1 MKRNIRRLLFWTL
14 ALSLLLPA
22 AGCGRVPAPTAPTP
36 STAPAATAA
45 PTAAAQATQAPT
57 PEAEEIVYLPKFDVY
72 PPSMAPGL
80 TNYPVERED
89 GVWFIRLLEED
100 GEIHYPLMH
109 GGKDAENPVTV
120 LDFGPEAV
128 PVGMCFPGEGRIWL
142 SMWLG
147 DPDTQIWTFA
157 LREVSQESG
166 ETLREIPFPEEYGAL
181 FGLFDLPEG
190 SLGVC
195 STDGGKMRLFRLE
208 ADGSFTELP
217 FPQDE
222 EKPSQVTF
230 LGAAGSGLPE
240 GECMAYDREG
250 LFAFVPETGQ
260 RRELLRWAER
270 GIRSDTLTPLG
281 LGDGIVRLA
290 DYDYGEYITL
300 TPTPRKEVPVRQEIT
315 MSCLTLDAETAK
327 AVRDFNRRSGEWY
340 ITVRD
345 YSDGQPFTRDVRD
358 RAITAMNLDI
368 VNGSMPDLLSIQDGV
383 PYKSWAE
390 KGFLRDLAPW
400 LAEEGIELLPQLLR
414 AGTVGDKLLMISASF
429 TLRTAAGNRD
439 VIGDP
444 GGWTVAE
451 ASALAAAS
459 PDCAGVFPGS
469 MTREKYLELL
479 DFYLEGYLDWDAGTA
494 SFDSPEFRDV
504 LAFAA
509 SLPAGESGEI
519 PTEAEVM
526 QGFALADAAA
536 AEIMQGRAL
545 IDAVTVTSVRD
556 WQLWDLTYMGK
567 LVCPGLPAADEVGSL
582 LELRSPMAVSAVSAH
597 PEGAYAFLKS
607 LLDEKTQT
615 AYTDR
620 FPSLKAAFE
629 NHLAEAMREPTAE
642 EGYRNI
648 IIFSV
653 TVRMEESIVRF
664 WNGPEGERIPRN
676 VVQWYDANSALV
688 REEKLYAM
696 SEEQRDALLGLL
708 DSALRS
714 TVCDQV
720 IAGIVHEE
728 SAAYFAGQRSA
739 EEVSQRI
746 QRRAELYLSEQG

>member
-1 MKRNIRRLLFWTL
+1 MKTKAYQGL
-14 ALSLLLPA
+14 ALILSLALLILLP
-22 AGCGRVPAPTAPTP
+22 AGCGRTEPTVPTSSP
-36 STAPAATAA
+36 APAAAETPTAA
-45 PTAAAQATQAPT
+45 PQPAQAPT
-57 PEAEEIVYLPKFDVY
+57 PEAEDVVYVPQFEVY

-80 TNYPVERED
+80 TNYPAERED

-120 LDFGPEAV
+120 LDFGPEAI
-128 PVGMCFPGEGRIWL
+128 PVGMCFPEEGRVWL

-147 DPDTQIWTFA
+147 DPDTQIWTFS
-157 LREVSQESG
+157 LREVSLESG
-166 ETLREIPFPEEYGAL
+166 ETLREIPFPEENGAL
-181 FGLFDLPEG
+181 FGLFDLPGG

-195 STDGGKMRLFRLE
+195 TAQGGKMRLFRLE
-208 ADGSFTELP
+208 ADETFTELP

-230 LGAAGSGLPE
+230 LGTAGSGLPE

-250 LFAFVPETGQ
+250 LFAFVPETGA
-260 RRELLRWAER
+260 RRELLHWAER

-281 LGDGIVRLA
+281 LGDGAVRLL
-290 DYDYGEYITL
+290 DYDYGEYVTL

-315 MSCLTLDAETAK
+315 MACLTVDTETAK
-327 AVRDFNRRSGEWY
+327 AVRDFNRRSGEWV
-340 ITVRD
+340 ITIRD

-368 VNGSMPDLLSIQDGV
+368 VSGNMPDLLSIQDGV

-444 GGWTVAE
+444 AGWTAAE
-451 ASALAAAS
+451 ASALAAS
-459 PDCAGVFPGS
+459 LPGCAGVFTGG

-479 DFYLEGYLDWDAGTA
+479 DAYLEGYLDWASGTA
-494 SFDSPEFRDV
+494 SFDSPGFRDV

-509 SLPAGESGEI
+509 SLPTGESGEI
-519 PTEAEVM
+519 PTEAEIM
-526 QGFALADAAA
+526 QGFAQADAAA

-545 IDAVTVTSVRD
+545 ADAVTVISVRD
-556 WQLWDLTYMGK
+556 WQLWDLTYRGK
-567 LVCPGLPAADEVGSL
+567 LVCPGIPASDGVGSL
-582 LELRSPMAVSAVSAH
+582 LEMRAPMAVSAVSAH
-597 PEGAYAFLKS
+597 PEGAYAFLRS

-620 FPSLKAAFE
+620 FPSLTAAFE
-629 NHLAEAMREPTAE
+629 SHVAEAMREPTAE
-642 EGYRNI
+642 EGYRNT

-653 TVRMEESIVRF
+653 TARMEEGIVRL
-664 WNGPEGERIPRN
+664 WDGPEGERIPRS

-688 REEKLYAM
+688 REDKLYAM
-696 SEEQRDALLGLL
+696 SEEQRDRLMALL
-708 DSALRS
+708 DSAVRS

-720 IAGIVHEE
+720 VTGIVREE
-728 SAAYFAGQRSA
+728 AEAYFAGQRSA
-739 EEVSQRI
+739 EEVSKRI
-746 QRRAELYLSEQG
+746 QSRAELYLAEQG